1 MTLYHTENDLL
12 SGKRPPFSNSLKDRD
27 KIKRRNGEKIR
38 KGENKN
44 AAKDKTRIRKRGKRL
59 RAREKETLPP
69 ATFLRRMERESSV
82 QLTASGSLHLQLTKL
97 QKA

>member
-1 MTLYHTENDLL
+1 M
-12 SGKRPPFSNSLKDRD
+12 D
-27 KIKRRNGEKIR
+27 KIKIH

-44 AAKDKTRIRKRGKRL
+44 AVKDKTRLRKRGKRL

-82 QLTASGSLHLQLTKL
+82 QLTASGALHLQLTKL

>member
-1 MTLYHTENDLL
+1 M
-12 SGKRPPFSNSLKDRD
+12 KDRD

-44 AAKDKTRIRKRGKRL
+44 SVKDKTRLRKREKRL
-59 RAREKETLPP
+59 CGEKKEPLPP

-82 QLTASGSLHLQLTKL
+82 QLTASGALHLQLTKL